1 MEFLEGGGGWAW
13 GFEGA
18 IRGLDTGAAI
28 MYLSQIQNA
37 APRGRVDGDNHEI
50 YDYQFG

>member
-1 MEFLEGGGGWAW
+1 MEFLEGGMGGL
-13 GFEGA
+13 GGLGGA